1 MIHHTDGL
9 SAQGLRLPRYQDEE
23 LHMTSGDHSLG
34 TDARGVLAA
43 VDSKDTATLGSYF
56 ADRIVFR
63 LGNSDPVSGKAAVL
77 DTCVEFLAGIA
88 GISHDIEHLWPIA
101 PDWVVAVMTVH
112 YSRHDGGTLTLP
124 CANTFRF
131 RDGKVTQ
138 YQIFMDINPVF
149 A

>member
-1 MIHHTDGL
+1 VTSAKVSLEANVRGL
-9 SAQGLRLPRYQDEE
+9 LE
-23 LHMTSGDHSLG
+23 
-34 TDARGVLAA
+34 A

-56 ADRIVFR
+56 ADEIVFR
-63 LGNSDPVSGKAAVL
+63 LGNSDPVGGKAAVL

-88 GISHDIEHLWPIA
+88 GISHEFQQLWPMA
-101 PDWVVAVMTVH
+101 PDWVVAIMTVH
-112 YSRHDGGTLTLP
+112 YTRHDGGTLSLP

-131 RDGKVTQ
+131 SDGKVAQ